1 LRRFFALDLR
11 SLALVRIS
19 AALLLL
25 LDLAVRAGDF
35 RAHYTDFGVL
45 PRAELGLYT
54 FRTVWTL
61 HGLASPHPALVAL
74 LFGVAALFAIALLL
88 GWRTW
93 LATFGSWLLVAN
105 LQYRNPALDFGGDVM
120 LRMLLF
126 WGLFLPLGARWSMDA
141 RRDPSR
147 LPRDAWYASIAGAA
161 LIVQLLLVY
170 AFSVLNRTGPTWWNG
185 DALFYALHFDQWVS
199 RTGIW
204 LRGHEAAL
212 APMTY
217 AAIWFEALG
226 PLLALVPVANGF
238 FRTLA
243 VLLFLGFHATLGLL
257 FNIGIF
263 PLVFSVAWLGLLP
276 TWFWARVTAKGD
288 GPLLAKPRSR
298 ATGSDADV
306 TSARDSSKRGPS
318 PFAEALAAIAL
329 AFVLLSNLS
338 TVRQGALAARFP
350 HNWDLPAQLVW
361 IDQLW
366 GLFSPDPPIYDGW
379 YQFMGVQRDGTEVN
393 PFWRGQPVGFE
404 KPAVVTE
411 TMNIRWR
418 EFFFRLQRDPTD
430 PRWPAFGRWLCRA
443 WNEDHA
449 GPAHL
454 DRAYVYFV
462 EETTV
467 KPAPVRGPIR
477 TLLAQQCEAE

>member
-1 LRRFFALDLR
+1 MRLVARARRALAAVFALDLR
-11 SLALVRIS
+11 SLALLRIG
-19 AALLLL
+19 AGLLLL
-25 LDLAVRAGDF
+25 LDLAVRAGDL

-54 FRTVWTL
+54 FRSVWTL
-61 HGLASPHPALVAL
+61 HAFASPYPELVAL
-74 LFGVAALFAIALLL
+74 LFGIAALFAIALLL
-88 GWRTW
+88 GWHTR
-93 LATFGSWLLVAN
+93 LATFGSWLLVAS

-126 WGLFLPLGARWSMDA
+126 WGLFLPLGARWSLDA
-141 RRDPSR
+141 RRDPAR
-147 LPRDAWYASIAGAA
+147 FPRDDTYASVASAA

-170 AFSVLNRTGPTWWNG
+170 VFSVLNRTGPTWWNG
-185 DALFYALHFDQWVS
+185 DALFYALHFDQWAS
-199 RTGIW
+199 RAGIW

-217 AAIWFEALG
+217 VAIWFEALG

-276 TWFWARVTAKGD
+276 SWFWERVGVRGVGAAAGD
-288 GPLLAKPRSR
+288 PR
-298 ATGSDADV
+298 TGWRWN
-306 TSARDSSKRGPS
+306 TPR
-318 PFAEALAAIAL
+318 EALAAVAL
-329 AFVLLSNLS
+329 GFVLLSNLS
-338 TVRQGALAARFP
+338 TVRQGELAAYFP
-350 HNWDLPAQLVW
+350 RNWDLPAQLVW

-366 GLFSPDPPIYDGW
+366 GLFSPDPAVYDGW

-393 PFWRGQPVGFE
+393 PFWRGQPVRFE

-418 EFFFRLQRDPTD
+418 EFFFRLQRDPAD
-430 PRWPAFGRWLCRA
+430 PRWPAFGRWLCRS
-443 WNEDHA
+443 WNEDHS

-467 KPAPVRGPIR
+467 KPAPLRGPIR
-477 TLLAQQCEAE
+477 TLLAQECEAE